1 MLEYF
6 NTVIIDKT
14 ILTVLMKY
22 IQKFC
27 KGLRCF
33 IMEIDKLK
41 IFKILSDNEPLWIK
55 IRNLWIS
62 LPVPNQRPFLP
73 NLNMSRH

>member
-1 MLEYF
+1 MFRKMLEYF

-41 IFKILSDNEPLWIK
+41 IFKILSDNEPL
-55 IRNLWIS
+55 
-62 LPVPNQRPFLP
+62 
-73 NLNMSRH
+73 